1 MNCGKCGQP
10 LTKAKEEFVLAG
22 GPCLC
27 ARCSKEW
34 SKKTS
39 SDGPVKDLPLDVN
52 GVSFFPEVD
61 QVQKKPDFLAKCMN
75 IPMVSF
81 AKGEVEGVAELIC
94 DHYCKFPEL
103 IKKDDILH
111 RICEG
116 CPLNAL
122 MTHIQGG
129 SKDD

>member
-61 QVQKKPDFLAKCMN
+61 QVKRKDDSIDQDPIDRA
-75 IPMVSF
+75 
-81 AKGEVEGVAELIC
+81 AEQIC
-94 DHYCKFPEL
+94 DDYCKFSEL
-103 IKKDDILH
+103 IKNSDILH
-111 RICEG
+111 RICEE
-116 CPLNAL
+116 CPLNIL
-122 MTHIQGG
+122 MTGG
-129 SKDD
+129 FKKC

>member
-1 MNCGKCGQP
+1 MKCSDCLMCRYNNCKSCELGHIFERFETNCPDFKP
-10 LTKAKEEFVLAG
+10 IDIRANIPEE
-22 GPCLC
+22 
-27 ARCSKEW
+27 
-34 SKKTS
+34 
-39 SDGPVKDLPLDVN
+39 
-52 GVSFFPEVD
+52 D

-81 AKGEVEGVAELIC
+81 AKSEVEGVAELIC

-103 IKKDDILH
+103 IKKEDILH

-122 MTHIQGG
+122 MTYIQGG
-129 SKDD
+129 SNYVK

>member
-1 MNCGKCGQP
+1 MKQ
-10 LTKAKEEFVLAG
+10 
-22 GPCLC
+22 
-27 ARCSKEW
+27 
-34 SKKTS
+34 
-39 SDGPVKDLPLDVN
+39 SDL
-52 GVSFFPEVD
+52 FPEADIIRDQEISKLQKEVDLLNRDILRANIPEED

-75 IPMVSF
+75 IQMVSF
-81 AKGEVEGVAELIC
+81 AKSEVEGVAELIC

-103 IKKDDILH
+103 IKKEDILR

-116 CPLNAL
+116 CPLNTL

>member
-1 MNCGKCGQP
+1 MKQ
-10 LTKAKEEFVLAG
+10 
-22 GPCLC
+22 
-27 ARCSKEW
+27 
-34 SKKTS
+34 
-39 SDGPVKDLPLDVN
+39 SDL
-52 GVSFFPEVD
+52 FPEADIIRDQEISKLQKEVDSLNRDILRANIPEED

-81 AKGEVEGVAELIC
+81 AKCEVEGVAELIC

-103 IKKDDILH
+103 IKKEDILH

>member
-1 MNCGKCGQP
+1 MFCMESSCRNCVYKSMSP
-10 LTKAKEEFVLAG
+10 
-22 GPCLC
+22 
-27 ARCSKEW
+27 
-34 SKKTS
+34 
-39 SDGPVKDLPLDVN
+39 DGPYCRRGHKYHDFTLCSEWKGHPKPDLDIRAN
-52 GVSFFPEVD
+52 IPEED

-81 AKGEVEGVAELIC
+81 AKSEVEGVAELVC
-94 DHYCKFPEL
+94 YQYCKFPEL
-103 IKKDDILH
+103 IKKEDILH

-129 SKDD
+129 SNYVK